1 MIVVWH
7 AIVYARIV
15 HMGDAWDLIEV
26 LTALEV
32 VHLALLGILVWT
44 LVVQVVTARGGD
56 STLLRGRL
64 VQAAPIQ
71 KRILVVCLVKE

>member
-7 AIVYARIV
+7 AIVYTRIV

-32 VHLALLGILVWT
+32 VHLALLGILVRT
-44 LVVQVVTARGGD
+44 LVVQVVAARRGD
-56 STLLRGRL
+56 STLLRG
-64 VQAAPIQ
+64 
-71 KRILVVCLVKE
+71 